1 MSSSPSPSTASS
13 SPGLPRRSEA
23 EAGRLRSNTR
33 SNYKTAWLVAVLW
46 NLISVPTLFIVL
58 GEIARNPFAG
68 FFLLF
73 HVVGVA
79 FLVRAVRLTLRWRRF
94 GASWFEMAPI
104 PASPGG
110 VCGGRI
116 LTRLERPRGGERLAV
131 TVTLVCLRREMSGS
145 GKNRGIRETTLWE
158 EKHDVPS
165 DRMAF
170 TPVGTAIPVHI
181 PLPADALESRANER
195 TEGVFWFLLV
205 EASLPGVDLHEDFE
219 IPVHRAASTTTTEP
233 PRLP

>member
-1 MSSSPSPSTASS
+1 VPI
-13 SPGLPRRSEA
+13 LFVLLSE
-23 EAGRLRSNTR
+23 
-33 SNYKTAWLVAVLW
+33 
-46 NLISVPTLFIVL
+46 IVR
-58 GEIARNPFAG
+58 EPFLAI
-68 FFLLF
+68 FFVF
-73 HVVGVA
+73 PVVGVG

-94 GASWFEMAPI
+94 GASWFEMAPM

-110 VCGGRI
+110 VCSGRI
-116 LTRLERPRGGERLAV
+116 LTRLERPRGGERL
-131 TVTLVCLRREMSGS
+131 TVTITLMCLRREMSGS

-158 EKHDVPS
+158 EKHDVSS

-170 TPVGTAIPVHI
+170 TPVGTEIPVHI
-181 PLPADALESRANER
+181 PVPADALESRANER